1 MMRYAI
7 GIPIIGGIAHVNY
20 EVLEEQYKR
29 LLSILA
35 EEGMQP
41 VVENSTF
48 NGEDWTTVIA
58 AEIMNIDEKEG
69 G

>member
-1 MMRYAI
+1 MKFAI
-7 GIPIIGGIAHVNY
+7 GIPIIGSTAHVNC
-20 EVLEEQYKR
+20 EVLEDQYKR

-35 EEGMQP
+35 EEGMRP
-41 VVENSTF
+41 VIENSTF
-48 NGEDWTTVIA
+48 NGDAWATVIA